1 MEGGRTIMSH
11 EPIPAIVK
19 QALTSS
25 ITDIG
30 QLTSEQ
36 KRTLNRYVRR
46 GWLSKGKGGGW
57 PVLKT
62 VYACPGFNF
71 VEQRRDLLRD
81 LL

>member
-1 MEGGRTIMSH
+1 MSH